1 MSIFDKMMEKNPE
14 ILAEKEQARMEVKR
28 LTKVFGEPF
37 IVTCTPIS
45 QKQLAFVAET
55 AKTMNEQRVL
65 FIQECCRVEG
75 KKFTDKVFLD
85 WTGCLKGEDVIRKMF
100 RTGEISKL
108 YEKISDLSG
117 YGDNAIEELK
127 N

>member
-1 MSIFDKMMEKNPE
+1 MSIFDKMMEKNPD
-14 ILAEKEQARMEVKR
+14 ILAEKEQRKMEVKR
-28 LTKVFGEPF
+28 LTKAFGEPF
-37 IVTCTPIS
+37 IVTCMPIT
-45 QKQLAFVAET
+45 QKQLVYVAEN
-55 AKTMNEQRVL
+55 AKTLQEQRVL
-65 FIQECCRVEG
+65 FILECCKVEG
-75 KKFTDKVFLD
+75 KKFSDRAFLE

-108 YEKISDLSG
+108 YDKISELSG

>member
-14 ILAEKEQARMEVKR
+14 ILAEKEQAKMEVKR

-37 IVTCTPIS
+37 IVTCMPIS
-45 QKQLAFVAET
+45 QKQLAYVAENAT
-55 AKTMNEQRVL
+55 TLQEQRVL

-75 KKFTDKVFLD
+75 KKFTDKAFLE
-85 WTGCLKGEDVIRKMF
+85 WTGCLKGEDVIRKML
-100 RTGEISKL
+100 RAGEISKL

-117 YGDNAIEELK
+117 YGENAIEELK